1 MTVQKISKISLFLL
15 HTFIYTSKSICC
27 MLLKS
32 DFLSYNTG
40 HHEDIYST
48 LQSFRQQLFIKHDF
62 HFLNVSRVGTFTV
75 YDEFDCT
82 FEYLINPLCFS
93 VNLAASKGANGELW
107 CELLSSDKYRDVTG
121 LGTEEIGLRITLPL
135 RLREFCRVFFL
146 FLFFIFFIF

>member
-1 MTVQKISKISLFLL
+1 
-15 HTFIYTSKSICC
+15 

-107 CELLSSDKYRDVTG
+107 CELLSSDKYRDVTEYRRNRTSHHFAIKVKG
-121 LGTEEIGLRITLPL
+121 ILSS
-135 RLREFCRVFFL
+135 FFYK
-146 FLFFIFFIF
+146 IYSSHEKVAT